1 MIILPF
7 SAVILAHILCIITS
21 ITDIKNNKISN
32 KLLIIFGIAGIGLNI
47 VQYVL
52 KTNIIWGAYLFN
64 LTLVIIFSLL
74 LYILH
79 IWAAG
84 DSKLLIILGILL
96 PANYCMLAGKVVP
109 WSVILVA
116 FSFIFSFIYLLL
128 ESIWLFIHHKGNFSF
143 SNVKMNFKN
152 FLFAYIR
159 NIIYISF
166 ALKIENF
173 FAKDWM
179 NQYSWVIFGIN
190 ISIILLISS
199 FELLRKKPIVIAVL
213 LSSIAFSIFTSEWFF
228 STSRLKYYAVAI
240 VIMLLRIMISEYNYK
255 TIPTSEVKKGMILSS
270 LTTIFMSKATYK
282 GLPDISHEDM
292 RSRLSAAEAESV
304 VNWGTTKNGMKSV
317 QIVRKMPYAIFI
329 LIGLVVYSIIW
340 WMVN

>member
-143 SNVKMNFKN
+143 
-152 FLFAYIR
+152 L
-159 NIIYISF
+159 
-166 ALKIENF
+166 
-173 FAKDWM
+173 
-179 NQYSWVIFGIN
+179 
-190 ISIILLISS
+190 
-199 FELLRKKPIVIAVL
+199 
-213 LSSIAFSIFTSEWFF
+213 
-228 STSRLKYYAVAI
+228 
-240 VIMLLRIMISEYNYK
+240 
-255 TIPTSEVKKGMILSS
+255 
-270 LTTIFMSKATYK
+270 MSK
-282 GLPDISHEDM
+282 
-292 RSRLSAAEAESV
+292 
-304 VNWGTTKNGMKSV
+304 
-317 QIVRKMPYAIFI
+317 
-329 LIGLVVYSIIW
+329 
-340 WMVN
+340 

>member
-7 SAVILAHILCIITS
+7 LAVILAHVLCIITS

-32 KLLIIFGIAGIGLNI
+32 KLLIIFGIAGLGLN
-47 VQYVL
+47 VAQYIL
-52 KTNIIWGAYLFN
+52 KTNIIWGAYFFN
-64 LTLVIIFSLL
+64 LTLVVVFSLL

-109 WSVILVA
+109 WSVLLVA
-116 FSFIFSFIYLLL
+116 FSFIFSFIYLLF
-128 ESIWLFIHHKGNFSF
+128 ESIWLFIHHEGNFSF
-143 SNVKMNFKN
+143 SNVKKNFKN
-152 FLFAYIR
+152 FILSYIR

-166 ALKIENF
+166 ALKLENF
-173 FAKDWM
+173 FFGEWVD
-179 NQYSWVIFGIN
+179 QFSWVVFGIN

-199 FELLRKKPIVIAVL
+199 LELLRKVPVVITILSFSIV
-213 LSSIAFSIFTSEWFF
+213 FSIFTKEWFF
-228 STSRLKYYAVAI
+228 SSSRLKYYAIAI
-240 VIMLLRIMISEYNYK
+240 VIMLLRIMISEYNYQ
-255 TIPTSEVKKGMILSS
+255 TIPTSEVKKGMILSG
-270 LTTIFMSKATYK
+270 LTTLFMSKSTFE

-292 RSRLSAAEAESV
+292 RSRLSASEAEAV
-304 VNWGTTKNGMKSV
+304 IKWGATKNGMKTV

-329 LIGLVVYSIIW
+329 FIGLFVYTIIW